1 MMGRRTHYGNAV
13 EKDIGTIDGRQH
25 EVAVRILPHGSRRR
39 CALGGVHAVVKT
51 ADVNDGERDM
61 TFFIRPRLATVW
73 R

>member
-39 CALGGVHAVVKT
+39 SALGGAKT
-51 ADVNDGERDM
+51 ADVNDGEWDRI
-61 TFFIRPRLATVW
+61 FVRRPRLATVW